1 MLAVVIGKCKMRE
14 WILVYTL
21 PLVMAS
27 LLPRISRLCPTNL
40 CYRGDCNQREA
51 DLVAADRRRA
61 DERAVRYVF
70 AFSIVYLFSPFAASL
85 AQKELFS

>member
-27 LLPRISRLCPTNL
+27 LLPWIPGFVRPICATVAIATSARLT
-40 CYRGDCNQREA
+40 
-51 DLVAADRRRA
+51 
-61 DERAVRYVF
+61 
-70 AFSIVYLFSPFAASL
+70 S
-85 AQKELFS
+85 